1 MELMKP
7 GTEVPR
13 ATMWGT
19 LRQYADPEED
29 EENKLPMTLGFT
41 ANVPLFPIFND
52 LMQMR
57 SADEFYNNLQ
67 DMIDERERERE
78 EEVDMEEESSSG
90 SEDEVE

>member
-1 MELMKP
+1 MELR
-7 GTEVPR
+7 PR
-13 ATMWGT
+13 CLGSHHVGT

-41 ANVPLFPIFND
+41 ANVLYFHLQRPT
-52 LMQMR
+52 QMR
-57 SADEFYNNLQ
+57 PADEFYNNLQ